1 MFSSTIIYTCKNFVS
16 FGKYLSILT
25 NLSINSL
32 LYFSN
37 SIFFPPLGPPDL
49 AFPFVFVV
57 KLLKNNFFKLP
68 IAVFRRKLDR
78 MAALESYSCARPI
91 AQASRS
97 C

>member
-1 MFSSTIIYTCKNFVS
+1 MVLI
-16 FGKYLSILT
+16 

-37 SIFFPPLGPPDL
+37 AIFFPPLGPPDL

-57 KLLKNNFFKLP
+57 KLLRNNFFKLP
-68 IAVFRRKLDR
+68 IAVFRQKLDR
-78 MAALESYSCARPI
+78 MAPLESYSCARPI
-91 AQASRS
+91 AQASQS